1 MIFISFIL
9 LVTLGYP
16 ERCQSHWFHFKLFV
30 VALFFVEVVQKNK
43 EVIFI
48 SGKSLRSSSIFQNN
62 EVIFHFK
69 KKVVFRF
76 QKHIPFHLKKRNW
89 GRILFSKNVG
99 RLPFSK
105 ELRLCSIFNFFW
117 SSSIFK
123 EIKVVFHFHFCWSSS
138 IFKKIEFIF
147 HYQKDIK
154 KITTYNNSMLNTNL
168 QPMLG
173 SIIFIDNWPRYRHR
187 EAI

>member
-1 MIFISFIL
+1 MIFIIFIL

-16 ERCQSHWFHFKLFV
+16 ERCHSHWFHFKLFV

-48 SGKSLRSSSIFQNN
+48 WGKSLRSSSIFQKND
-62 EVIFHFK
+62 
-69 KKVVFRF
+69 
-76 QKHIPFHLKKRNW
+76 LKKRNW
-89 GRILFSKNVG
+89 GRIQFSKNVG
-99 RLPFSK
+99 CLLFSK

-138 IFKKIEFIF
+138 IFKKFEFIF
-147 HYQKDIK
+147 HYQKNWGPLPFSK

-173 SIIFIDNWPRYRHR
+173 SIIFIHNWPRYRHR